1 MLRLDTVP
9 GKRIATAL
17 VLGCLAAMCGAC
29 GSSAGEPQVVYV
41 PGATPT
47 TPMAGTSS
55 AGETSSGSPST
66 ATSPAGSTSSSG
78 SSGNPVGGQVPSSDG
93 GVAAASGLP
102 CDVAMMLAANC
113 GGCHSDPPITGA
125 LAGLVTYADLM
136 APSHEMPSQNEA
148 QLSVSRMKNA
158 ASPMPPGSLPP
169 ASDVTILQNWI
180 SAGYPKGSCG
190 AASADGGA
198 NGASSA
204 DGGVIVPSSSVFSKA
219 APFSPGTPVNGN
231 HKAGQDCM
239 SSCHNH
245 GFTFAGTL
253 FDANG
258 AGVGGAEVRLV
269 DAKGLVI
276 SVYTDNRGGSSQGNF
291 YGSQAFVGPA
301 HVGARNASST
311 QDMHTALQSTA
322 QTPASTGGACNACHC
337 TGTGCTVAPIH
348 LP

>member
-1 MLRLDTVP
+1 
-9 GKRIATAL
+9 
-17 VLGCLAAMCGAC
+17 
-29 GSSAGEPQVVYV
+29 
-41 PGATPT
+41 
-47 TPMAGTSS
+47 
-55 AGETSSGSPST
+55 
-66 ATSPAGSTSSSG
+66 
-78 SSGNPVGGQVPSSDG
+78 
-93 GVAAASGLP
+93 
-102 CDVAMMLAANC
+102 MLAANC
-113 GGCHSDPPITGA
+113 GGCHSDPPIASA

-148 QLSVSRMKNA
+148 QLSLSRMKNA

-190 AASADGGA
+190 SGSADGGA
-198 NGASSA
+198 NGTNGA
-204 DGGVIVPSSSVFSKA
+204 DGAVIVPSSSVFSKA
-219 APFSPGTPVNGN
+219 APFSLGTPVNGN

-276 SVYTDNRGGSSQGNF
+276 SVYTDNGGGSSQGNF
-291 YGSQAFVGPA
+291 YGRQAFVGPA

-337 TGTGCTVAPIH
+337 TGTGCTIAPIH